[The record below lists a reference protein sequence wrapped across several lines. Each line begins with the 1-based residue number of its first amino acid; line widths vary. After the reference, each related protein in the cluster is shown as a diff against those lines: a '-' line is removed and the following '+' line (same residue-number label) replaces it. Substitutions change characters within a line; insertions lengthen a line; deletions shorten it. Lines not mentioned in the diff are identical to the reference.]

1 MAVHELW
8 TGTVSFSLV
17 AIPVQL
23 VSAVAVSRISF
34 RMLHAKDYAPL
45 SRRMLCPVEG
55 KIVPL
60 HEIVRGFEIAP
71 DKYIVIT
78 REELESVSPER
89 SRAIEIIDFID
100 IGDVDPVYYGRPYFL
115 VPAKG
120 GEKAYSLLV
129 EVMRETG
136 RAGIAKFVFG
146 EREYLVLLKPAG
158 QALSLITLHYSDEI
172 VPEEEILSEKTGR
185 AWPRD
190 TDEMIKVIES
200 MRSAFKPERYANERK
215 EKIAGLL
222 GEKAKEQMVESPVT
236 GEEVLEGPGD
246 LVSVLQESVRKVEA
260 AQ

>member
-23 VSAVAVSRISF
+23 VSAVAASRISF

-71 DKYIVIT
+71 DKYIVMT

-136 RAGIAKFVFG
+136 RAGAFVDH
-146 EREYLVLLKPAG
+146 P
-158 QALSLITLHYSDEI
+158 SL
-172 VPEEEILSEKTGR
+172 
-185 AWPRD
+185 
-190 TDEMIKVIES
+190 
-200 MRSAFKPERYANERK
+200 
-215 EKIAGLL
+215 
-222 GEKAKEQMVESPVT
+222 Q
-236 GEEVLEGPGD
+236 
-246 LVSVLQESVRKVEA
+246 
-260 AQ
+260 

>member
-23 VSAVAVSRISF
+23 VSAVAASRISF
-34 RMLHAKDYAPL
+34 RMLHAKDYASL

-71 DKYIVIT
+71 DKYIVMT

-129 EVMRETG
+129 EVMRE
-136 RAGIAKFVFG
+136 
-146 EREYLVLLKPAG
+146 
-158 QALSLITLHYSDEI
+158 
-172 VPEEEILSEKTGR
+172 TGR